1 MVLLAAIRP
10 RQLAWET
17 SMDLIEHTT
26 EERLSR
32 EEAAKRLRM
41 LADELTRQNELSFVR
56 NGKQVRVKVPDDV
69 SFSLEIEV
77 GEESEIEIE
86 LKW

>member
-1 MVLLAAIRP
+1 MAM
-10 RQLAWET
+10 E
-17 SMDLIEHTT
+17 LIEHAT
-26 EERLSR
+26 EERLRR

-56 NGKQVRVKVPDDV
+56 NGMQLRVGVPDEV
-69 SFSLEIEV
+69 VFSLEIEV
-77 GEESEIEIE
+77 GDEESEIEIE

>member
-1 MVLLAAIRP
+1 M
-10 RQLAWET
+10 E
-17 SMDLIEHTT
+17 LIEHAT
-26 EERLSR
+26 EERLRR

-56 NGKQVRVKVPDDV
+56 NGMQLRVGVPDEV
-69 SFSLEIEV
+69 VFSLEVEV
-77 GEESEIEIE
+77 GDEESEIEIE

>member
-1 MVLLAAIRP
+1 
-10 RQLAWET
+10 
-17 SMDLIEHTT
+17 MDLIEHTT

>member
-1 MVLLAAIRP
+1 MAM
-10 RQLAWET
+10 E
-17 SMDLIEHTT
+17 LIEHATD
-26 EERLSR
+26 ERLRR

-56 NGKQVRVKVPDDV
+56 NGMQLRVGVPDEV
-69 SFSLEIEV
+69 VFSLEVEV
-77 GEESEIEIE
+77 GDEESEIEIE

>member
-1 MVLLAAIRP
+1 M
-10 RQLAWET
+10 E
-17 SMDLIEHTT
+17 LIEHAT
-26 EERLSR
+26 EEHLRR

-56 NGKQVRVKVPDDV
+56 NGMQLRVGVPDEV
-69 SFSLEIEV
+69 VFSLEIEV
-77 GEESEIEIE
+77 GDEESEIEIE

>member
-1 MVLLAAIRP
+1 M
-10 RQLAWET
+10 E
-17 SMDLIEHTT
+17 LIEHAT
-26 EERLSR
+26 EERLRR

-56 NGKQVRVKVPDDV
+56 NGMQLRVGVPDEV
-69 SFSLEIEV
+69 VFSLEIEV
-77 GEESEIEIE
+77 GDEESEIEIE